1 VKLES
6 GEEKTFHVNILKK
19 YNDREGSSYKP
30 LNKLIAK
37 KEVSADIEGPINE
50 SEVEEAIMGV
60 IVDSDEDEENQN
72 SEENRDVDRQNS
84 SDGMGVVVDSDD
96 EENECQER
104 VEESELGYYS
114 TERKETWRDVNINP
128 ELSRQESRQL

>member
-1 VKLES
+1 
-6 GEEKTFHVNILKK
+6 
-19 YNDREGSSYKP
+19 
-30 LNKLIAK
+30 
-37 KEVSADIEGPINE
+37 
-50 SEVEEAIMGV
+50 M
-60 IVDSDEDEENQN
+60 DSDEDEENQN